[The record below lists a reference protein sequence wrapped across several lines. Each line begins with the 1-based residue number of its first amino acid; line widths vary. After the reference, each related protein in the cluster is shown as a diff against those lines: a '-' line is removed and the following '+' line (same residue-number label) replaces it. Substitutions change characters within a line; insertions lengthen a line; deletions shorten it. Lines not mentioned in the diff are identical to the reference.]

1 MTRAPDDAGLLDRSI
16 ATLLGYFELGN
27 EVVVTP
33 HARFVRNLECH
44 RIYDANH
51 GRIQSDGR
59 SLEDP
64 DLIRPNWNL
73 VLPSQIVPTAPSSPS
88 PL

>member
-51 GRIQSDGR
+51 GTAVRAETAIEID
-59 SLEDP
+59 D
-64 DLIRPNWNL
+64 
-73 VLPSQIVPTAPSSPS
+73 VLRRADDIF
-88 PL
+88 LC